1 MTNEQLVTLIKNKM
15 DVADNMLKLWQQNIK
30 FIGKIAGSYRG
41 YEDIED
47 LKQQGYI
54 GLCNAVE
61 GYRTEEGIPFINYA
75 SFWIRQSMMRY
86 IENCGNIV
94 KVPTHERQRQRK
106 YKKLLH
112 DFEVQVGRKPTDW
125 EICHCMQISYSVLEK
140 MRNNAGMGQVGSL
153 DSLINE
159 DGDTTVGDMVPGD
172 TDVEGFVLDKI
183 EREELKQVI
192 WSVVDT
198 LPGKQPQ
205 VIRFRY
211 KEGKTLK
218 ATGEEIGGI
227 SKEYV
232 RTIEKNA
239 FKELRKPSRRNKLIV
254 FLPEAMGSTA
264 YQHNGVGEFGRT
276 WTSSTE
282 RAALRLKA
290 YEDTA
295 LHVQY

>member
-1 MTNEQLVTLIKNKM
+1 MTNEQLVTLIKNKV
-15 DVADNMLKLWQQNIK
+15 DVADNMLQLWQQNRN
-30 FIGKIAGSYRG
+30 FITMIASKYQG

-61 GYRTEEGIPFINYA
+61 GYRTEEGVPFINYA

-94 KVPTHERQRQRK
+94 RVPTHERQRQRK

-112 DFEVQVGRKPTDW
+112 DFEVQIGRKPTDW
-125 EICHCMQISYSVLEK
+125 EICRSMQISSRALDE

-153 DSLINE
+153 DSLIGE

-172 TDVEGFVLDKI
+172 TDVEGSVLDKI
-183 EREELKQVI
+183 EREELEHVI

-198 LPGKQPQ
+198 LPGNQPQ
-205 VIRFRY
+205 VIRCMY
-211 KEGKTLK
+211 QEGKTLK
-218 ATGEEIGGI
+218 ATGEEVGGI
-227 SKEYV
+227 SVERV
-232 RTIEKNA
+232 RAIKQNA
-239 FKELRKPSRRNKLIV
+239 FRELRKPSRRNKLIA
-254 FLPEAMGSTA
+254 FLPEVMGSTA
-264 YQHNGVGEFGRT
+264 YQHNGVGEFRRT

-282 RAALRLKA
+282 RVAIRLKI
-290 YEDTA
+290 YEEMERC
-295 LHVQY
+295 VFY